1 MEILGEA
8 DATSVANLVP
18 PDEEISWQLYVPP
31 GYSAENP
38 PGVLVYVSPNE
49 RGGSPKAWNEVLIEK
64 NLISIGVNG
73 TDGDAAVSE
82 RMLKAIIAPLVL
94 QRDYVVDMER
104 CYIAGFSNGGAV
116 ATLVTT
122 ARPEQFKGGL
132 YISGSVF
139 WGDQAPPK
147 LEQIRQNRHV
157 FMAGTYDK
165 MLKDMKRVH
174 ANYKKAG
181 VESAKLITT
190 RDFREWQGPPSDYV
204 NMAIE
209 FLDDRN

>member
-1 MEILGEA
+1 
-8 DATSVANLVP
+8 
-18 PDEEISWQLYVPP
+18 
-31 GYSAENP
+31 
-38 PGVLVYVSPNE
+38 
-49 RGGSPKAWNEVLIEK
+49 
-64 NLISIGVNG
+64 
-73 TDGDAAVSE
+73 
-82 RMLKAIIAPLVL
+82 
-94 QRDYVVDMER
+94 
-104 CYIAGFSNGGAV
+104 
-116 ATLVTT
+116 
-122 ARPEQFKGGL
+122 
-132 YISGSVF
+132 VF

>member
-1 MEILGEA
+1 
-8 DATSVANLVP
+8 
-18 PDEEISWQLYVPP
+18 
-31 GYSAENP
+31 
-38 PGVLVYVSPNE
+38 
-49 RGGSPKAWNEVLIEK
+49 
-64 NLISIGVNG
+64 
-73 TDGDAAVSE
+73 
-82 RMLKAIIAPLVL
+82 MLKAIIAPLVL

-190 RDFREWQGPPSDYV
+190 RDFREWQGPPSGRGRLCFKSV
-204 NMAIE
+204 LRRPRVGHRVPGRSKLVGRWRCAVCLTKHVLGSL
-209 FLDDRN
+209 LDEGIVQVFVTALCGHFVIALLGVLEEHGFPQP